1 MFVKSLELCSIKY
14 VFGVPGEENLELLE
28 AIRKSSIEMITT
40 RDEQTAVFMAA
51 TVGRLTGRVGVALST
66 LGPGATNL
74 VTGVAY
80 AQLGAMPL
88 LVITGQKPIKKSK
101 QGKFQIVD
109 IVGMMKPITKFSET
123 IVSADRV
130 PSSVYHAVRTAE
142 KERPGAVH
150 LELPEDIAEEDT
162 DAKPIAWEKIRR
174 PVPDEKSINM
184 LIEAVESAK
193 SPIITIGSGAN
204 RKLIRKQ
211 LRNFIEKTD
220 IPFVSTQMGKGVED
234 ESDPRYIG
242 TAALSDD
249 DFVHKALKC
258 ADLIIMV
265 GHDITEKP
273 PVLDVNGQKFIHID
287 FSPAEI
293 DDVYTPEV
301 EVVGDISH
309 ALWAATEKIKL
320 QKWDFDKFYQIKE
333 KLVENIAYKSD
344 STDFPIKPQRFV
356 SSLRKIMPHD
366 AILSLD
372 NGMYKLWIARNYPAY
387 DQNTVLLDN
396 ALATMGAGLGVGMAA
411 KMLQPDKKVVVVA
424 GDGGFLMNLAD
435 LETAV
440 RLKLDLTIVVLKDD
454 GYGMIK
460 WKQESMNLK
469 DYGLNFS
476 NPDFEKLAESFGAVG
491 HGRKIKSVDDFEKC
505 LKESIN
511 SKGIHIIELPIDY
524 SENATYFGS
533 DLFNK
538 VKELD

>member
-1 MFVKSLELCSIKY
+1 M
-14 VFGVPGEENLELLE
+14 PGEENLEFLE
-28 AIRKSSIEMITT
+28 AIRESSIEMVTT

-51 TVGRLTGRVGVALST
+51 TIGRLTGRTGVALST

-101 QGKFQIVD
+101 QGKFQLVD

-130 PSSVYHAVRTAE
+130 ASSVYHAIRTAE
-142 KERPGAVH
+142 NERPGAVH
-150 LELPEDIAEEDT
+150 LEFPEDIAEEET
-162 DAKPIAWEKIRR
+162 NAKPLAWEKIRR
-174 PVPDEKSINM
+174 PVPDDKSINM
-184 LIEAVESAK
+184 LVNAVESAK
-193 SPIITIGSGAN
+193 SPIIMIGAGAN

-211 LRNFIEKTD
+211 LRNFIEKTN
-220 IPFVSTQMGKGVED
+220 IPFISTQMGKGVED
-234 ESDPRYIG
+234 ESDSRYIG
-242 TAALSDD
+242 TAALSDN
-249 DFVHKALKC
+249 DFVHKALEY

-273 PVLDVNGQKFIHID
+273 PVLDESGQKFVHIN

-293 DDVYTPEV
+293 DDVYTPDV
-301 EVVGDISH
+301 EVLGDISY
-309 ALWAATEKIKL
+309 ALWAATEKVVLK
-320 QKWDFDKFYQIKE
+320 QWDFSKFYEIKA
-333 KLVENIAYKSD
+333 KLVENIGYKADSD
-344 STDFPIKPQRFV
+344 DFPIKPQRFA
-356 SSLRKIMPHD
+356 SSLRAILPND

-411 KMLQPDKKVVVVA
+411 KMLKPDKKVVIVA

-440 RLKLDLTIVVLKDD
+440 RLKLDLTIIVLNDN

-460 WKQESMNLK
+460 WKQKSMDLK
-469 DYGLNFS
+469 NYGLSFS
-476 NPDFEKLAESFGAVG
+476 NPDFEKLAESFGASG
-491 HGRKIKSVDDFEKC
+491 YGKKIRSVADFENC
-505 LKESIN
+505 LKDVIN
-511 SKGIHIIELPIDY
+511 SKGIHIIELPVDY
-524 SENATYFGS
+524 SENNTYFGV
-533 DLFNK
+533 DLARRI
-538 VKELD
+538 KELN